1 MRFQQGVTERRLS
14 CHGKPTRSQK
24 IDIDELKIIGA
35 SPPSLNHL
43 ENLKQ
48 GQNVCGLS

>member
-1 MRFQQGVTERRLS
+1 MKFQQGVTERRHSDL
-14 CHGKPTRSQK
+14 GKPTRSQK
-24 IDIDELKIIGA
+24 NRTKTKIIGA

-48 GQNVCGLS
+48 GQNVSELS